1 MSDQALAP
9 KPAAG
14 PLAEVAQAAAA
25 LGKASKSANTRRAY
39 DGDWRAFR
47 AWSAEHHL
55 DPLPAAPTTV
65 GLYIAALGSGA
76 GARSPT
82 TIERALAGIAHQHRM
97 KGLAFDRRHP
107 AIADV
112 LAGLKRTKRRPAQQ
126 TAALMPPQLRRL
138 LDTCGQDLRGLRDR
152 SILLLGFTGALR
164 RSELVGI
171 DVEHLKENR
180 DGYLLTIP
188 WAKTDQEGQGIVL
201 GIPRGNHADV
211 CPVQAVKEWLHYA
224 DIDGGPLFR
233 RVNRWGTVEVDRLS
247 DRAVALIVKA
257 RAQAAGLSRAEIATL
272 SGHSLRAGFVTTA
285 YEKDVPEHATQRH
298 ARHKKV
304 ETTRRYNR
312 VVSAF
317 KGNPAKGLLE

>member
-1 MSDQALAP
+1 MSDQAVAP
-9 KPAAG
+9 KPSAG
-14 PLAEVAQAAAA
+14 PLAEVAQTAAQ
-25 LGKASKSANTRRAY
+25 LGKAAKSANTRRAY

-47 AWSAEHHL
+47 AWCAEHHL
-55 DPLPAAPTTV
+55 GPLPAAPATV

-112 LAGLKRTKRRPAQQ
+112 LAGLKRTRRRAVKQS
-126 TAALMPPQLRRL
+126 AALMPPLMRKL
-138 LDTCGQDLRGLRDR
+138 LEVCGEDLPGLRDR
-152 SILLLGFTGALR
+152 AILLLGFSGALR
-164 RSELVGI
+164 RSELVGV

-188 WAKTDQEGQGIVL
+188 WAKTDQEGQGIIL

-211 CPVQAVKEWLHYA
+211 CPVQAIKEWLYYA
-224 DIDGGPLFR
+224 DIDGGPVFR
-233 RVNRWGTVEVDRLS
+233 RINRWGTVELDRLGAQS
-247 DRAVALIVKA
+247 VALIVKR
-257 RAQAAGLSRAEIATL
+257 RAQAAGLAHAEIAAL

-285 YEKDVPEHATQRH
+285 YDKDVPEHATQRH